1 MPAHHQPWWQD
12 LDSATFQWQIPQDF
26 NIATECLE
34 TADETELALAEAIED
49 GHLEYT
55 FGQPD
60 PDRGEVVAAY
70 LVLRASTEPTDELRA
85 ELKQHVKHRL
95 ALYQYPRIIE
105 FREGCR

>member
-1 MPAHHQPWWQD
+1 M
-12 LDSATFQWQIPQDF
+12 I
-26 NIATECLE
+26 
-34 TADETELALAEAIED
+34 
-49 GHLEYT
+49 GR
-55 FGQPD
+55 PD

-70 LVLRASTEPTDELRA
+70 LVLRAGTEPTDELRA

>member
-1 MPAHHQPWWQD
+1 M
-12 LDSATFQWQIPQDF
+12 I
-26 NIATECLE
+26 
-34 TADETELALAEAIED
+34 
-49 GHLEYT
+49 GR
-55 FGQPD
+55 PD